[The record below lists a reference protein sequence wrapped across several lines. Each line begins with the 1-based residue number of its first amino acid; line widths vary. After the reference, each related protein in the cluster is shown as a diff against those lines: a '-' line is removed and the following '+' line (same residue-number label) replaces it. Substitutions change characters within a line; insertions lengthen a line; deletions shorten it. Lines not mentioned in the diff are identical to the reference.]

1 MKQQLAEFLFD
12 QVGMSHRFVVRID
25 RGDYDLGTWT
35 KVAGL
40 TVNWNRLTYRA
51 GEHTHEHV
59 FPGNVSYQTI
69 KLSRAACTDS
79 ATVQDWLSTTA
90 THRESL
96 SGGIYML
103 DFIGLPVITWELK
116 EFFPIGWSISD
127 FDSTAGR
134 PAMETLE
141 LAHNGFL
148 HAEAKAEIE

>member
-1 MKQQLAEFLFD
+1 MKQRLAEFLFD

-25 RGDYDLGTWT
+25 RGLYDLGTWS

-40 TVNWNRLTYRA
+40 SVSWNKLSYRA
-51 GEHTHEHV
+51 GENNEEHV

-69 KLSRAACTDS
+69 KLSRAACSDS
-79 ATVQDWLSTTA
+79 ATVQKWLSTTA

-103 DFIGLPVITWELK
+103 EFTGRPVITWELK
-116 EFFPIGWSISD
+116 EFFPIGWSVSD

-134 PAMETLE
+134 PAVETLE
-141 LAHNGFL
+141 LAHSGFL
-148 HAEAKAEIE
+148 NSEATVTAP

>member
-1 MKQQLAEFLFD
+1 MKQALTEFLFD

-25 RGDYDLGTWT
+25 RGRYDLGSWN
-35 KVAGL
+35 KVSGL
-40 TVNWNRLTYRA
+40 TVNWNRLSYRP
-51 GEHTHEHV
+51 GESTHEHV

-90 THRESL
+90 THREPL

-103 DFIGLPVITWELK
+103 DFIGFPVITWELK

-127 FDSTAGR
+127 FDATAGK

-148 HAEAKAEIE
+148 HGEAKAEIA